1 MASCMKTN
9 INPSATHYLLCRA
22 LLGRYSSNLTSCGA
36 DSEKIHL
43 WAATPLQRYSFFVYV
58 TVSKSLLV

>member
-43 WAATPLQRYSFFVYV
+43 WAATPLQRYSFLFM
-58 TVSKSLLV
+58 